1 MSAHEWP
8 QHHCSLFGCEEGG
21 GESIMGVLEKMC
33 HGQYINILMC
43 DEADWEVGCEM
54 MLCSL
59 GRQQAHQN
67 IESGKGDPLLFFS
80 AFGPP

>member
-1 MSAHEWP
+1 
-8 QHHCSLFGCEEGG
+8 
-21 GESIMGVLEKMC
+21 MGVLEKMC

-67 IESGKGDPLLFFS
+67 IESGKGELWGCTN
-80 AFGPP
+80 A